1 MKTTMVP
8 PGTLRTDSEHGQNQT
23 GDHGAPG
30 PILGTDRR
38 SLRRYAVARI
48 GFGVI
53 WGIDAGL
60 KWLPGFRDH
69 YLSMIQASGHG
80 QPSWLVPWFHFWAS
94 MVQPAPGLFAVLTAV
109 AETAICLSLVLGIA
123 QRACFAFGAGFALVI
138 WGVGE
143 GFGGPYMN
151 GSTDIGCAV
160 MYSALFA
167 VLWLAVPRAIR
178 AAAPSVDSRLVRR
191 WPWLA
196 PLTFIRVSHRQPRS

>member
-1 MKTTMVP
+1 
-8 PGTLRTDSEHGQNQT
+8 
-23 GDHGAPG
+23 
-30 PILGTDRR
+30 
-38 SLRRYAVARI
+38 VARI

-69 YLSMIQASGHG
+69 YLSMIQASGAG
-80 QPSWLVPWFHFWAS
+80 QPSWLLPWFHFWAS

-109 AETAICLSLVLGIA
+109 AESAICLSLVLGIA